1 MEKMLSEDFHLSDE
15 EKVLKL
21 QVEQT
26 MAQLYQLCDDLREK
40 NSLLEVT
47 VYDHFQE
54 IRRQIDIR
62 HEEANC
68 SNDKLYMNMIGRT
81 NHTQAQYME
90 HLKKETDR
98 AFVQSQYGCSDKE
111 RTILKDVL
119 RDPLLVNVKT
129 IKARLEEEIV
139 HLKAKSSEFEEIKEI
154 VKANE
159 LKVGDSLDHNF
170 YGELHLVE
178 PSICAFKSKI
188 VNTLQYIYLMRLCEF
203 SLEDKWTL
211 IYRASEDGFG
221 AEDFHSK
228 CDGICNTLTL
238 FKPNGS
244 SNIFGGFTSVSW
256 DSRNNFKEDV
266 NAFIFSLVNTDNNPI
281 KMKVSDPD
289 CAICCDSSY
298 GPTFGCD
305 IIIAANS
312 NTNEKSFTDLGSCY
326 THPQYEKGTDEIYCF
341 LAGSHAFK
349 VSNIEVY
356 ARSYNL
362 LKKTVT

>member
-256 DSRNNFKEDV
+256 DTSNDYKEDL
-266 NAFIFSLVNTDNNPI
+266 NAFIFSLVNQDNKPV
-281 KMKVSDPD
+281 KMKV
-289 CAICCDSSY
+289 CTAQYAIDCDSSY
-298 GPTFGCD
+298 GPSFCLD
-305 IIIAANS
+305 IVIKDSSNA
-312 NTNEKSFTDLGSCY
+312 NTNSFTNLGWSY
-326 THPQYEKGTDEIYCF
+326 NHPQYESGTAKARSF
-341 LAGSHAFK
+341 LAGEYNFRLSE
-349 VSNIEVY
+349 IEVY
-356 ARSYNL
+356 SRN
-362 LKKTVT
+362 